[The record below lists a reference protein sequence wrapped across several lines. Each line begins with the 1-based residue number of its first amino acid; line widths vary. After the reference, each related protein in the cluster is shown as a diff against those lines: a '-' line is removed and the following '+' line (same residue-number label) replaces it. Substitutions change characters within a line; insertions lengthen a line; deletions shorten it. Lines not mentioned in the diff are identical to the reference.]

1 MNKLQDEISKRAS
14 YLQQVRSAL
23 HFRIGRGR

>member
-14 YLQQVRSAL
+14 YRQQVAPAL
-23 HFRIGRGR
+23 HFRTVRSR